1 MKWPR
6 EKITCVCIVINT
18 MVTRITSHVIYS
30 IFLIFFHLLAIH
42 YGNLKV
48 KNRPQKQ
55 TSFGENIRNN
65 ILKDFITFNK
75 IVIMR
80 TSSSMIR
87 LSIFF
92 AIFDLN
98 VFFPL
103 AALSLASSHN
113 WNFLGITFIYYSF
126 YLFSIL
132 MLTIKIYN

>member
-1 MKWPR
+1 MKWAR

-55 TSFGENIRNN
+55 TSFGENIWYN
-65 ILKDFITFNK
+65 ILKDFITFYK

-92 AIFDLN
+92 SILIWMFSSRW
-98 VFFPL
+98 PL
-103 AALSLASSHN
+103 YHLHHPNN

-132 MLTIKIYN
+132 MLAIKIYN